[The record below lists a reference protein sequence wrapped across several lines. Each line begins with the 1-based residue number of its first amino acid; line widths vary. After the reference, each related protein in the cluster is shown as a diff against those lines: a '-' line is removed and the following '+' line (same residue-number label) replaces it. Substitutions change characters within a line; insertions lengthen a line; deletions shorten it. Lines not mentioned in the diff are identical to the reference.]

1 MCWLTSDRQFFGH
14 LIASVFPIRQRILN
28 SRAGARSKETTAIKV
43 VVVEVTF
50 GIIVQ
55 FVFLLAGAR

>member
-1 MCWLTSDRQFFGH
+1 L
-14 LIASVFPIRQRILN
+14 ASPTW
-28 SRAGARSKETTAIKV
+28 ARSKETTAIKV
-43 VVVEVTF
+43 VVLVLSF